1 MRLVIVLF
9 LSLSLW
15 VAPKRLEAMSH
26 IQKEIPVTF
35 DICLSYAICSF
46 RFTEDRETAK
56 RMGFFHDMVVMRIG
70 SLGNLSYV
78 EECNS
83 GISDF
88 KSYIWQLVMQRMTQA
103 DSLVLVGEKFR
114 STLQGTLLIDGM
126 DVKDITLNILSEY
139 NECKF

>member
-1 MRLVIVLF
+1 MRLMIVLV

-46 RFTEDRETAK
+46 RFTDDRLTAQ
-56 RMGFFHDMVVMRIG
+56 RMGFFHDMVVLRMED
-70 SLGNLSYV
+70 LGNMTYI

-88 KSYIWQLVMQRMTQA
+88 RSYIWQLAMQRMTQA
-103 DSLVLVGEKFR
+103 DSLVLVGEKHR
-114 STLQGTLLIDGM
+114 SMLQGTVLVDG
-126 DVKDITLNILSEY
+126 VSAKELVLSLLSEY

>member
-1 MRLVIVLF
+1 MRLFVALL

-26 IQKEIPVTF
+26 MKKEIPVTF

-46 RFTEDRETAK
+46 KFTDDRTVAK
-56 RMGFFHDMVVMRIG
+56 RMGFFHDMVVMRMG
-70 SLGNLSYV
+70 DLGNLSYV

-83 GISDF
+83 GIADF
-88 KSYIWQLVMQRMTQA
+88 KSYIWQLVMQRIAQA

-114 STLQGTLLIDGM
+114 STLQGTVLIDGQPVR
-126 DVKDITLNILSEY
+126 DLTLSILNDY